1 MPKTEWRDLQQ
12 HCRGQIRD
20 VLLLHDRR
28 GGRPVDVRERGPL
41 PAAAAARLWRGGFPE
56 RGRNSAGDY
65 AGQEFG
71 EARLVE
77 LGRRNMAL
85 SAAELLGAMM
95 KEVSG
100 FSGGSFQDD
109 FTLVVVAVK

>member
-1 MPKTEWRDLQQ
+1 
-12 HCRGQIRD
+12 
-20 VLLLHDRR
+20 
-28 GGRPVDVRERGPL
+28 
-41 PAAAAARLWRGGFPE
+41 
-56 RGRNSAGDY
+56 
-65 AGQEFG
+65 
-71 EARLVE
+71 LVE